1 MKIVKLINIHESVF
15 AVAVLFV
22 EVISPKDEAREK
34 CKISGKFLTRAQLAY
49 VFLNSA
55 VTE

>member
-15 AVAVLFV
+15 AIAVLFV